1 MEGCIGIG
9 KGRGTGRVRCFDFWR
24 LDDPKPFREAM
35 DNKLRETAAQVAPKN
50 ITLLLENEFGCN
62 TATGV
67 EAVRTLQAVL
77 AANFK
82 LNWDPGNAASR
93 GEVSFPGGF
102 PKIPPQPIRH
112 PPFTTFARK
121 T

>member
-67 EAVRTLQAVL
+67 EAVRTLQAVP

-82 LNWDPGNAASR
+82 MNLDPRNAAHR
-93 GEVSFPGGF
+93 REDSFSDGFADNPPGT
-102 PKIPPQPIRH
+102 IRDMA
-112 PPFTTFARK
+112 F
-121 T
+121 